1 MSNVY
6 CRACGS
12 SIHESATDCPNCGA
26 KQNNSKLSKTA
37 ALLFCWFLG
46 PFGGHKYYLG
56 RPLAGTIYLL
66 FFWTLIPAIFA
77 LVDFIVLACKSEDE
91 INRKYGVNK

>member
-1 MSNVY
+1 MSNIY

-12 SIHESATDCPNCGA
+12 SIHESATDCPNCVA
-26 KQNNSKLSKTA
+26 KQNNSKLSKIA

-77 LVDFIVLACKSEDE
+77 LVDLIVLACKSEDE
-91 INRKYGVNK
+91 INRKYGNKK